1 MTYYLDIEL
10 YPTKDMRENFLLNHV
25 YTLFHK
31 RLYDLKSNSI
41 GVSFPKFDKKLGK
54 IFRIHGSKEALE
66 KLQAKEWLGSYA
78 KFCKVSDIKATP
90 DEVKYR
96 TVYRVQQNMTE
107 AKLRRLIKRA
117 KEGKGNFNEDDIK
130 KYRIKMLQGGLDNPY
145 VELMSESGKK
155 KNGSKEKLHRRFIA
169 FGELQDTELKG
180 EFDLFG
186 LSKVSTIPW
195 F

>member
-1 MTYYLDIEL
+1 MNHYIDIKLMPKKEI
-10 YPTKDMRENFLLNHV
+10 RENVLLNQV
-25 YTLFHK
+25 YTSFHK

-41 GVSFPKFDKKLGK
+41 GVSFPEYRLKLGRL
-54 IFRIHGSKEALE
+54 FRIHGSKEALE

-117 KEGKGNFNEDDIK
+117 KEGKGNFNEDDVK
-130 KYRIKMLQGGLDNPY
+130 KYRIKMLQGGLENPY
-145 VELMSESGKK
+145 VELRSMSNSQM
-155 KNGSKEKLHRRFIA
+155 HRRFMK
-169 FGELQDTELKG
+169 FGELQDTEVKG
-180 EFDLFG
+180 KFDLFG
-186 LSKVSTIPW
+186 LSKVSTISW